1 VIPGRSRGGP
11 WVLLGNAALLVALFT
26 GSYLIAAAA
35 GSSQGWPPWSGDI
48 VLAAAG
54 LLFLGLAFL
63 FPLHAGLLNLGIHA
77 QFLAGFVAGSLVAR
91 SADIIPGA
99 QGLLGLIAGAGG
111 GLLVGVVMAWL
122 KRKLAIHEI
131 LSGLLLAAMLVPVAR
146 AFGVEPAAAP
156 ALEIQL
162 GSLARSLSWA
172 PGLHLAPSFI
182 MAWGILLL
190 AAGIAAGLLA
200 AHFLRA
206 SVRGFELRAVGA
218 NPLAAVAAGVD
229 VDAMQTLMI
238 AAGGACA
245 GLTGALQLW
254 TDPAVALE
262 RWPVPLG
269 FAGITVAFLGG
280 GYLRGALIS
289 AIVLAVWLNTPGVA
303 AALGSPGW
311 GAAMAFLLVL
321 PAFWNLPR
329 LMPDQGAPRAI
340 WRTRH
345 REPV

>member
-1 VIPGRSRGGP
+1 
-11 WVLLGNAALLVALFT
+11 
-26 GSYLIAAAA
+26 
-35 GSSQGWPPWSGDI
+35 
-48 VLAAAG
+48 
-54 LLFLGLAFL
+54 
-63 FPLHAGLLNLGIHA
+63 
-77 QFLAGFVAGSLVAR
+77 
-91 SADIIPGA
+91 
-99 QGLLGLIAGAGG
+99 
-111 GLLVGVVMAWL
+111 
-122 KRKLAIHEI
+122 
-131 LSGLLLAAMLVPVAR
+131 
-146 AFGVEPAAAP
+146 
-156 ALEIQL
+156 
-162 GSLARSLSWA
+162 
-172 PGLHLAPSFI
+172 
-182 MAWGILLL
+182 
-190 AAGIAAGLLA
+190 
-200 AHFLRA
+200 
-206 SVRGFELRAVGA
+206 VRGFELRAVGA
-218 NPLAAVAAGVD
+218 NPRAAVAAGVD

-303 AALGSPGW
+303 AALSSPAW
-311 GAAMAFLLVL
+311 GGAMAFLLVL